1 MTNNWQQLTLSA
13 TTALAIAA
21 IAPSAQAMS
30 LVPQEEGE
38 VDVGLGCLT
47 TCISLPNLITSIV
60 SEVDGTTGARSRLF
74 VDDVTGSANNYGS
87 VNLNQGDIGTNST
100 GFWYRP
106 VEETEEDGQ
115 LEVGTFT
122 FTFKKTISE
131 LMIDF
136 FDTEVGGQTGIL
148 EVNGQSYNSFVPN
161 GGNGN
166 IFTQTLND
174 VSSITLKLGSD
185 FVQGTGDGVNF
196 RIAASASVP
205 EPASLLGLGAV
216 AVLGAFGLRKRSV

>member
-1 MTNNWQQLTLSA
+1 MANNWQQLTLSAA

-47 TCISLPNLITSIV
+47 TCISLPNLIQSVV
-60 SEVDGTTGARSRLF
+60 SEVDSTTGAQSRLF
-74 VDDVTGSANNYGS
+74 VDDVDTFSSYGS
-87 VNLNQGDIGTNST
+87 VNLGQGDIGTSST

-106 VEETEEDGQ
+106 VEETEEDGR

-122 FTFKKTISE
+122 FTFKKTLSE

-136 FDTEVGGQTGIL
+136 FDAEVGGQTGIL
-148 EVNGQSYNSFVPN
+148 AVNGQAYNSFIPN

-166 IFTQTLND
+166 IFTETLSD
-174 VSSITLKLGSD
+174 VSSITLKLGAD
-185 FVQGTGDGVNF
+185 FEGTSGDGVNF
-196 RIAASASVP
+196 RIATVP
-205 EPASLLGLGAV
+205 EPASLLGLGTV
-216 AVLGAFGLRKRSV
+216 AVLGALGLRKRSV